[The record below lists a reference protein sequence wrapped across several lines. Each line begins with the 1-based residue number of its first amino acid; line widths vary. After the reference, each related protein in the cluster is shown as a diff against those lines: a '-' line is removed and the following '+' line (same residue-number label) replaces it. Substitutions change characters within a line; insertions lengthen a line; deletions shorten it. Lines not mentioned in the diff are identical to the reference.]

1 MNGNLT
7 PRQRKALEVLLVTGD
22 VTQAASAA
30 RVSRQTV
37 HNWLKQAEFSAALEE
52 GERAALAGISR
63 ALVRLGEQATQT
75 LENAM
80 TTPEIHPST
89 RVRAAD
95 IVLARL
101 LQLRE
106 LVILEERVSK
116 LEEVYYGNSQTIDR
130 PGARHPGA
138 PAK

>member
-7 PRQRKALEVLLVTGD
+7 PRQRKALEMLLVTGD

-37 HNWLKQAEFSAALEE
+37 HNWLKQAEFTTALEE
-52 GERAALAGISR
+52 GERLALAGISR
-63 ALVRLGEQATQT
+63 GLVRLGEQAIQT
-75 LENAM
+75 LEGAM
-80 TTPEIHPST
+80 ADKDIHPST

-95 IVLARL
+95 VVLARL

-106 LVILEERVSK
+106 LVILEERVSR
-116 LEEVYYGNSQTIDR
+116 LEEVLHDNPDKR
-130 PGARHPGA
+130 NKAN
-138 PAK
+138 